1 MSEKKPGRQQ
11 TCGCGVCRKCKQREC
26 MANYRRRVHMIGS
39 DIKDIIWPSPWD
51 QDAAMQAAVLSR
63 YICPLSKAVEKA
75 PAHYMTAG
83 SSKTRNVTYKEDKHG
98 GTE

>member
-1 MSEKKPGRQQ
+1 
-11 TCGCGVCRKCKQREC
+11 

-39 DIKDIIWPSPWD
+39 DIKDIIWPSPWA

-75 PAHYMTAG
+75 PAFMTAG
-83 SSKTRNVTYKEDKHG
+83 SKRVREVQYKEATHAA
-98 GTE
+98 E